1 MDKKLSVEMLRMQD
15 FQFNEEEM
23 IVLCGGR
30 STNETSSERDILVRQ
45 VKSIKLWYLMMGMC
59 TNVLGEILQTLF
71 QMVF

>member
-30 STNETSSERDILVRQ
+30 STNETSSEIED
-45 VKSIKLWYLMMGMC
+45 
-59 TNVLGEILQTLF
+59 GEVHTSPTQGGLLRTS
-71 QMVF
+71 